1 MPRSP
6 FLFERFPRLAAF
18 PHRPLVDG
26 PTPVEE
32 MARLS
37 AMTGADIYVKR
48 DDLSS
53 KAYGGN
59 KTRKLEWLLGE
70 AGEFGSDILLT
81 AGAYGSNHVLA
92 TSIHGMAE
100 GFGVHALLS
109 PQPITRHVEENLRA
123 DLAAGATLERIPSAA
138 LFPAALRLYEA
149 KLRRDGF
156 RPYRIPHGGSSPVG
170 ALGYVEAG
178 IELALQIERG
188 EIPEPDRIFVAF
200 GSGGTAAG
208 LAIGLGALGLVTP
221 IEAVRVTPGIVA
233 NAKTIER
240 LVKNTAQLLRAADPA
255 FPDLGDAAA
264 KRVFINDEQFG
275 EGYGTRSEDAERAR
289 ELAYADGIR
298 TEGTYT
304 ARALAALI
312 KRAERTRERRFLFI
326 STLNSRDLSHLLVKV
341 PVAPAAFIEPPRSL
355 FQRLRG

>member
-1 MPRSP
+1 MSREPL
-6 FLFERFPRLAAF
+6 LFERFPRLGAL
-18 PHRPLVDG
+18 PHRPLVDR

-32 MARLS
+32 MPRLS
-37 AMTGADIYVKR
+37 AMTGAEIYVKR

-70 AGEFGSDILLT
+70 AGAAGADILLT

-100 GFGVHALLS
+100 GFGVHALLT

-138 LFPAALRLYEA
+138 LFPAALALYEK

-170 ALGYVEAG
+170 VLGYVEAG
-178 IELALQIERG
+178 LELGLQIERG

-208 LAIGLGALGLVTP
+208 LALGLGALGIVTP
-221 IEAVRVTPGIVA
+221 IEAVRVTPRVVA
-233 NAKTIER
+233 NTKTISTLIR
-240 LVKNTAQLLRAADPA
+240 KTARLLRAADPA
-255 FPDLGDAAA
+255 FPDLGRAAA
-264 KRVFINDEQFG
+264 TRVHVNDGEFG
-275 EGYGTRSEDAERAR
+275 DGYGTRSEAAERAR

-312 KRAERTRERRFLFI
+312 KRAESRMERRLLFI
-326 STLNSRDLSHLLVKV
+326 STLNSRALSHLLVKV
-341 PVAPAAFIEPPRSL
+341 PVAPAIFTEPPRSL

>member
-1 MPRSP
+1 MSRVPA
-6 FLFERFPRLAAF
+6 LFERFPRLATL

-32 MARLS
+32 MRRLS
-37 AMTGADIYVKR
+37 AMTGAEIYVKR
-48 DDLSS
+48 DDLTA
-53 KAYGGN
+53 KTYGGN

-70 AGEFGSDILLT
+70 AGESGADILLT

-92 TSIHGMAE
+92 TSIHGMSE

-123 DLAAGATLERIPSAA
+123 DLAAGASLERIPSPA
-138 LFPAALRLYEA
+138 LFPVALALYEA

-170 ALGYVEAG
+170 VLGYVEAG

-188 EIPEPDRIFVAF
+188 ELPEPDRIFVAF

-208 LAIGLGALGLVTP
+208 LAIGLGALGIVTP
-221 IEAVRVTPGIVA
+221 IEAVRVTPGVVA
-233 NAKTIER
+233 NAKTIR
-240 LVKNTAQLLRAADPA
+240 SLIKKTARLLRAVDPA
-255 FPDLGDAAA
+255 FPDMGSSAAS
-264 KRVFINDEQFG
+264 RVFVNDSEFG
-275 EGYGTRSEDAERAR
+275 AGYGTRSETAERAR
-289 ELAYADGIR
+289 ELAFADGIR

-312 KRAERTRERRFLFI
+312 NRAESRRERRLLFI

-341 PVAPAAFIEPPRSL
+341 PVAPAIFTEPPRSL